1 MANDGYLAIERSDS
15 PILLVK
21 PEVSLA
27 EVLVLLRTAETAAQ
41 AERVVVNPSAQFFRQ
56 GFHSLVDAFRIG

>member
-41 AERVVVNPSAQFFRQ
+41 AERVVVSPSAQFSVSVSTA
-56 GFHSLVDAFRIG
+56 SLMPFE

>member
-41 AERVVVNPSAQFFRQ
+41 AERVVVNPSA
-56 GFHSLVDAFRIG
+56 